1 MTSAIGMPD
10 PIELLHDGIRRELG
24 GALGAAR
31 TAYEAVAEGRAGDAT
46 PALRAEALRR
56 LSDVHRT
63 QCRWDDALLAARE
76 SARVAEEAALDAC
89 LAEALNAEA
98 GVHLSLGDFSAA
110 VPLLDRMLVL
120 ADDDRLRGIALQNL
134 GAVAAQTGDLELAG
148 RRFAESQEAFARAG
162 YRRGEAL
169 ALNNRGRAA
178 LDAGDVAEAARLL
191 PQAVELARRVEDVD
205 LVALA
210 TLNHAETL
218 AVLDEVER
226 AEELISSALGF
237 FSSTGNTWRRI
248 ECFRLL
254 GDVRRQRGDT
264 STAVACWKQGLDLA
278 RTIHALPDERAL
290 EQRLAQ
296 HDGGPSARP
305 ATRA

>member
-1 MTSAIGMPD
+1 MPD
-10 PIELLHDGIRRELG
+10 ATELLHDGIRRELG

-31 TAYEAVAEGRAGDAT
+31 AAYEAVAEGRAGDAH
-46 PALRAEALRR
+46 PSVRAEALRR
-56 LSDVHRT
+56 LSDVHRA
-63 QCRWDDALLAARE
+63 QCRWDEALLAARE
-76 SARVAEEAALDAC
+76 SARVAEESALHVS

-98 GVHLSLGDFSAA
+98 GVHLSRGDFDAA
-110 VPLLDRMLVL
+110 VPLLERMLVL

-134 GAVAAQTGDLELAG
+134 GAVAAQTGDPELAA
-148 RRFAESQEAFARAG
+148 RRFAESQSAFARAG

-178 LDAGDVAEAARLL
+178 LDAGNVAEAALLL
-191 PQAVELARRVEDVD
+191 PQAVEIARSVEDVD

-210 TLNHAETL
+210 SLNHAEAL
-218 AVLDEVER
+218 AALGDMEQ

-254 GDVRRQRGDT
+254 GDVRRRRGDA
-264 STAVACWKQGLDLA
+264 STAAACWRQGLDLA
-278 RTIHALPDERAL
+278 RVIHALPDVRTLER
-290 EQRLAQ
+290 RLAELE
-296 HDGGPSARP
+296 GREPR
-305 ATRA
+305 R